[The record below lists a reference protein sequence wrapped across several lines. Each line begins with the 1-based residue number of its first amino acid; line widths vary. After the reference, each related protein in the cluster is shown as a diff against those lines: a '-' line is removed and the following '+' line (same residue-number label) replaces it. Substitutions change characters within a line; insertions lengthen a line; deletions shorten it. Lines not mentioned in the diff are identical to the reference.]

1 MIRSNRTQRIVFII
15 TAALMAA
22 NISACNVNINVN
34 GSPIEREDGANSDES
49 REPVI
54 AEGLPE
60 FSVEGDSGLPG
71 NFFLSFV
78 YTRNLIMLDGKGN
91 IVWSKH
97 EEQPEEGLHT
107 GLWDFKKHVID
118 GKTYYSYH
126 DQIAS
131 YDGYGL
137 EGYAPGERV
146 IMDENFNEIKRIT
159 FEESDVVK
167 KGDHLDGH
175 DFLMIG
181 PDHYILSGYIKDT
194 VYNHP
199 DHPDGSSVVYSYLQE
214 VKDGSVVWGFKSIDY
229 PELYDLIVKDGS
241 ETADDFAN
249 KNTDVPDIIH
259 FNSMRLDDDGN
270 LICSFRHISSLLCL
284 DRSKSEDQIKWKLS
298 GKSDEFGLSEEQK
311 TSCQHYATIDG
322 DYITVFDNG
331 NSSEAT
337 HIRSYKLDPDNKK
350 LETMKTYDVP
360 GRYSSACGDVQ
371 HISDETYVIGWG
383 RTMNDPI
390 CMSVYDFASGE
401 EKMAVSLKNPVNFT
415 YRCVYYE

>member
-15 TAALMAA
+15 AAALMAA

-34 GSPIEREDGANSDES
+34 GSPIEQEDGANSDES

-107 GLWDFKKHVID
+107 GLWDFKKHVIG

-167 KGDHLDGH
+167 KGDPLDGH

-199 DHPDGSSVVYSYLQE
+199 DQA
-214 VKDGSVVWGFKSIDY
+214 
-229 PELYDLIVKDGS
+229 LYI
-241 ETADDFAN
+241 
-249 KNTDVPDIIH
+249 
-259 FNSMRLDDDGN
+259 
-270 LICSFRHISSLLCL
+270 HIS
-284 DRSKSEDQIKWKLS
+284 RK
-298 GKSDEFGLSEEQK
+298 
-311 TSCQHYATIDG
+311 
-322 DYITVFDNG
+322 
-331 NSSEAT
+331 
-337 HIRSYKLDPDNKK
+337 
-350 LETMKTYDVP
+350 
-360 GRYSSACGDVQ
+360 
-371 HISDETYVIGWG
+371 
-383 RTMNDPI
+383 
-390 CMSVYDFASGE
+390 
-401 EKMAVSLKNPVNFT
+401 
-415 YRCVYYE
+415 